1 MRPWMLLAL
10 LLPGSALGGGRE
22 PTTLT
27 PSAVL
32 GDGTLLS
39 VASSPDG
46 RWLATGGGRV
56 LLRDAHTRAVVR
68 VFGNAGCPAARLN
81 FSPDGEVLGAACAAT
96 GEFRFW
102 RVTTGAQVTSVR
114 QADALAWNFAFLPGT
129 RDFVGAFSQPQLV
142 RGSLGSDVFRRVG
155 AAHPAGINAVATG
168 PGVLVSAG
176 EDNRVRVAPWP
187 ALTPVRELRPAGFE
201 NPTRLAVN
209 PRGTVLAVGDVRGTV
224 DLYHLRDLVRI
235 TRLPGGGERPPPVFA
250 FSPDGGTLAAETG
263 GVLHLVDAE
272 TGTVRRRVRVGFV
285 EDLAYAPDGGTLVLA
300 GPQGAL
306 RELDTRTLA
315 VRFENALTRRLEAD
329 FSRVAVTRSGELLSG
344 TLDGHLLAWDLSRTP
359 PALVRRVPVPSG
371 TLPGER
377 PVVAAAAG
385 DLALVVGSGVGGGR
399 SAFLYD
405 TRSGTLGPVLGW
417 VGGPEAVAFS
427 PDGRGVALGI
437 GRNVEVRGVPGGRLQ
452 TRLRARG
459 EGGVSHVAF
468 FPDGR
473 RVVLIVSAYEVPT
486 LEVWDLEKNVL
497 LGSVGLRRGLNDLA
511 VSPDGR
517 RVVTVGV
524 DGHARMWDARL
535 RPLGYVRAHGR
546 PGRPDSANTVAFSPD
561 GGRFATGGH
570 DSTVRVWR
578 TADLRPLGVLSGH
591 ACFVLDLTWFAP
603 DRLASGACD
612 GTRRVWAVE

>member
-1 MRPWMLLAL
+1 MLLAL

-39 VASSPDG
+39 VAYSPDG

-56 LLRDAHTRAVVR
+56 LLRDARTRAVVR
-68 VFGNAGCPAARLN
+68 VFDNAGCQAARLN
-81 FSPDGEVLGAACAAT
+81 FSPDGEVLGAACT
-96 GEFRFW
+96 EEFRFW
-102 RVTTGAQVTSVR
+102 RVATGAQVTSVR
-114 QADALAWNFAFLPGT
+114 QADTLAWNFAFLPGT
-129 RDFVGAFSQPQLV
+129 RNFVGAFSQPQLV
-142 RGSLGSDVFRRVG
+142 QGTLGSDAFRRVG
-155 AAHPAGINAVATG
+155 AVHPPGINAVATG

-209 PRGTVLAVGDVRGTV
+209 AQGTLLAVGDVRGTV
-224 DLYHLRDLVRI
+224 DLYRLRDLMRI
-235 TRLPGGGERPPPVFA
+235 TRLSGGGERPPPVFA
-250 FSPDGGTLAAETG
+250 FSPDGRTLAAQTG
-263 GVLHLVDAE
+263 GVLSLVEAG
-272 TGTVRRRVRVGFV
+272 TGAARRRVEVGFV
-285 EDLAYAPDGGTLVLA
+285 EDLAYAPDGETLVLA

-306 RELDTRTLA
+306 RELNARTLA
-315 VRFENALTRRLEAD
+315 VRFEYALSRRLETD
-329 FSRVAVTRSGELLSG
+329 FSRLAVTRSGELLSG
-344 TLDGHLLAWDLSRTP
+344 TLDRHLLAWDLARTP

-385 DLALVVGSGVGGGR
+385 DLALVVGSGAGGGR

-405 TRSGTLGPVLGW
+405 TRSGTLRPELGS

-427 PDGRGVALGI
+427 PDGRTVALGV
-437 GRNVEVRGVPGGRLQ
+437 GRDVEVRGVPDGHLRARLS
-452 TRLRARG
+452 ARG

-473 RVVLIVSAYEVPT
+473 RVALIVSAYEVPT
-486 LEVWDLEKNVL
+486 VEVWDVGENAL

-524 DGHARMWDARL
+524 DGHTRMWDARL

-570 DSTVRVWR
+570 DATVRVWR
-578 TADLRPLGVLSGH
+578 TTDLRPLCVLRGH

-612 GTRRVWAVE
+612 GTRRVWTVK